1 MTSEPRDDPETEK
14 VASEATAWFVRL
26 KDPSATNADRWAF
39 RRWLASDPKRHEAF
53 NEVKRLWSDL
63 ETPAAILG
71 KGGWY
76 RDTAKPAR
84 TLVMSR
90 SLPYA
95 ASLAGCLVVAC
106 AALLWRDAGLIDR
119 MRADYATR
127 PGERQEITLAEGS
140 SAYLDGDT
148 ALTVKLDS
156 NGRRTRLLRGRAWF
170 DVMPN
175 KNSPFTVA
183 TSDVEAR
190 VIGTAFAMEWDHGA
204 IGVVVERG
212 VVTVSHA
219 NDKSVEVPAG
229 QQVRVAGGRMGQ
241 VTKVDAAAALAW
253 RHGLIILDQAPLG
266 RVVDELERMQ
276 PGRVIITDSSLRRLT
291 LSGVFRSDD
300 PDAVVE
306 ALNSALGLKTVSILG
321 FAILVYR

>member
-1 MTSEPRDDPETEK
+1 MSWEPHDDPETEK
-14 VASEATAWFVRL
+14 LASEATAWFVRL
-26 KDPSATNADRWAF
+26 KEPNATDADRWAF
-39 RRWLASDPKRHEAF
+39 RRWLAGDSKRHEAF

-71 KGGWY
+71 EGGWY

-84 TLVMSR
+84 TLVSR

-95 ASLAGCLVVAC
+95 ASLAGCLLVVC

-127 PGERQEITLAEGS
+127 PGERREITLAEGS

-156 NGRRTRLLRGRAWF
+156 NGRRIRLLRGRAWF
-170 DVMPN
+170 DVMSS
-175 KNSPFTVA
+175 KGSSFAVA
-183 TSDVEAR
+183 TSDVEVR
-190 VIGTAFAMEWDHGA
+190 VIGTAFAMDWDHDE

-212 VVTVSHA
+212 LVAVSHA

-241 VTKVDAAAALAW
+241 ATNVDAEAALAW
-253 RHGLIILDQAPLG
+253 RHGVIILDQAPLG
-266 RVVDELERMQ
+266 RVVDELERMK
-276 PGRVIITDSSLRRLT
+276 PGRVIITESSLRRLT
-291 LSGVFRSDD
+291 LSGVFRVDD

-321 FAILVYR
+321 FATLVYR

>member
-1 MTSEPRDDPETEK
+1 MTSEPHDDPETEK

-26 KDPSATNADRWAF
+26 KEPNATDADRWAF
-39 RRWLASDPKRHEAF
+39 RRWLAGDPRRHEAF

-71 KGGWY
+71 EGGWY

-84 TLVMSR
+84 ALLSR
-90 SLPYA
+90 SSPYA
-95 ASLAGCLVVAC
+95 ASLAGCFLAVC

-127 PGERQEITLAEGS
+127 PGERREITLAEGS
-140 SAYLDGDT
+140 SAYLDGDS
-148 ALTVKLDS
+148 ALTVKLNS
-156 NGRRTRLLRGRAWF
+156 NSRRIRLLRGRAWF

-175 KNSPFTVA
+175 KDSSFAVA

-190 VIGTAFAMEWDHGA
+190 AIGTAFAMDWDHGE

-212 VVTVSHA
+212 VVAVFHA
-219 NDKSVEVPAG
+219 NDRYVEVPAG

-241 VTKVDAAAALAW
+241 AIKVDAAVALAW

-291 LSGVFRSDD
+291 LSGVFRADD

-306 ALNSALGLKTVSILG
+306 ALNSTLGLKTVSILG
-321 FAILVYR
+321 FATLVYR

>member
-1 MTSEPRDDPETEK
+1 MTSEPHDDPETEK
-14 VASEATAWFVRL
+14 LASEATAWFVRL
-26 KDPSATNADRWAF
+26 KEPNATDADRWAF
-39 RRWLASDPKRHEAF
+39 RGWLAGDPKRHEAF

-63 ETPAAILG
+63 EAPAAILG
-71 KGGWY
+71 EGGWY

-84 TLVMSR
+84 TLVNR
-90 SLPYA
+90 SLPY
-95 ASLAGCLVVAC
+95 LAGCLVVAC
-106 AALLWRDAGLIDR
+106 AALFWRDAGLVDR

-127 PGERQEITLAEGS
+127 PGERREITLAEGS
-140 SAYLDGDT
+140 SAYLDRDS

-156 NGRRTRLLRGRAWF
+156 NGRRIRLLRGRAWF

-175 KNSPFTVA
+175 KDSSFTVA

-190 VIGTAFAMEWDHGA
+190 VIGTAFAIHWDHGE

-212 VVTVSHA
+212 LVAVSHA
-219 NDKSVEVPAG
+219 NGKSVEVPAG

-241 VTKVDAAAALAW
+241 ATEVDAAAALAW

-291 LSGVFRSDD
+291 FSGVFRADD

-306 ALNSALGLKTVSILG
+306 ALNSALGLKTVSVLG
-321 FAILVYR
+321 FATLVYR

>member
-1 MTSEPRDDPETEK
+1 MTSESHDDPETEK
-14 VASEATAWFVRL
+14 LASEATAWFVRL
-26 KDPSATNADRWAF
+26 KEPNATDADRWAF
-39 RRWLASDPKRHEAF
+39 RRWLAGDPKRHEAF

-63 ETPAAILG
+63 ATPAATLG
-71 KGGWY
+71 EGGWY

-84 TLVMSR
+84 TLVSR

-106 AALLWRDAGLIDR
+106 AALLWRDAGLVDR

-127 PGERQEITLAEGS
+127 PGERREITLAEGS

-148 ALTVKLDS
+148 ALTLDS

-175 KNSPFTVA
+175 KDSPFTVT

-190 VIGTAFAMEWDHGA
+190 VIGTAFAMEWDHGD

-212 VVTVSHA
+212 LVAVSHA

-229 QQVRVAGGRMGQ
+229 QQVRVAGGRMRRA
-241 VTKVDAAAALAW
+241 TKVDAAAAV
-253 RHGLIILDQAPLG
+253 PC
-266 RVVDELERMQ
+266 
-276 PGRVIITDSSLRRLT
+276 TLRT
-291 LSGVFRSDD
+291 
-300 PDAVVE
+300 A
-306 ALNSALGLKTVSILG
+306 
-321 FAILVYR
+321 

>member
-1 MTSEPRDDPETEK
+1 MRAK
-14 VASEATAWFVRL
+14 RL
-26 KDPSATNADRWAF
+26 RGSCELKEPSATDADRWAF
-39 RRWLASDPKRHEAF
+39 RRWLAGDPKRHEAF

-71 KGGWY
+71 EGGWY

-84 TLVMSR
+84 TLASR

-95 ASLAGCLVVAC
+95 ASLAGCLLVVC
-106 AALLWRDAGLIDR
+106 AALLWRDAGLIAR

-127 PGERQEITLAEGS
+127 PGERREITLAEGF

-156 NGRRTRLLRGRAWF
+156 NGRRIRLLRGRAWF
-170 DVMPN
+170 DVMSS
-175 KNSPFTVA
+175 KGSSFAIA
-183 TSDVEAR
+183 TSDVEVR
-190 VIGTAFAMEWDHGA
+190 VIGTAFAMDWDHDE

-212 VVTVSHA
+212 VVAVSHA

-241 VTKVDAAAALAW
+241 ATNVDAEAALAW
-253 RHGLIILDQAPLG
+253 RHGVIILDQAPLG
-266 RVVDELERMQ
+266 RVVDELERMK
-276 PGRVIITDSSLRRLT
+276 PGRVIITDSSLRRLI
-291 LSGVFRSDD
+291 FRACFAS
-300 PDAVVE
+300 
-306 ALNSALGLKTVSILG
+306 
-321 FAILVYR
+321 AILTRWWRRSIPPLA

>member
-1 MTSEPRDDPETEK
+1 MTSESHDDPETEK
-14 VASEATAWFVRL
+14 LASEATAWFVRL
-26 KDPSATNADRWAF
+26 KEPNATDADRWAF
-39 RRWLASDPKRHEAF
+39 RRWLAGDPKRHEAF

-63 ETPAAILG
+63 ATPAATLG
-71 KGGWY
+71 EGGWY

-84 TLVMSR
+84 TLVSR

-106 AALLWRDAGLIDR
+106 AALLWRDAGLVDR

-127 PGERQEITLAEGS
+127 PGERREITLAEGS

-148 ALTVKLDS
+148 ALTLDS

-175 KNSPFTVA
+175 KDSPFTVT

-190 VIGTAFAMEWDHGA
+190 VIGTAFAMEWDHGD

-212 VVTVSHA
+212 LVAVSHA

-241 VTKVDAAAALAW
+241 ATKVDAAAALAW

-266 RVVDELERMQ
+266 RIVDELERMK
-276 PGRVIITDSSLRRLT
+276 PGRIIITDSNLRRLT
-291 LSGVFRSDD
+291 LSGVFRADD

-306 ALNSALGLKTVSILG
+306 ALNSALGLKTVSLLG
-321 FAILVYR
+321 FATLLYR

>member
-1 MTSEPRDDPETEK
+1 MTSEPHDDPETEK

-26 KDPSATNADRWAF
+26 KEPNATDADRWAF
-39 RRWLASDPKRHEAF
+39 RRWLAGDPRRHEAF

-71 KGGWY
+71 EGGWY

-84 TLVMSR
+84 ALLSR

-95 ASLAGCLVVAC
+95 ASLAGCFLAVC

-127 PGERQEITLAEGS
+127 PGERREITLAEGS
-140 SAYLDGDT
+140 SAYLDGDS

-156 NGRRTRLLRGRAWF
+156 NSRRIRLLRGRAWF

-175 KNSPFTVA
+175 KDSSFAVA

-190 VIGTAFAMEWDHGA
+190 AIGTAFAMDWDHGE

-212 VVTVSHA
+212 VVAVFHA
-219 NDKSVEVPAG
+219 NDRSVEVPAG

-241 VTKVDAAAALAW
+241 AIKVDAAVALAW

-291 LSGVFRSDD
+291 LSGVFRADD

-306 ALNSALGLKTVSILG
+306 ALNSTLGLKTVSILG
-321 FAILVYR
+321 FATLVYR

>member
-1 MTSEPRDDPETEK
+1 M
-14 VASEATAWFVRL
+14 
-26 KDPSATNADRWAF
+26 
-39 RRWLASDPKRHEAF
+39 
-53 NEVKRLWSDL
+53 
-63 ETPAAILG
+63 
-71 KGGWY
+71 
-76 RDTAKPAR
+76 
-84 TLVMSR
+84 
-90 SLPYA
+90 PYA
-95 ASLAGCLVVAC
+95 ASLAGCLLVVC

-127 PGERQEITLAEGS
+127 PGERREITLAEGS

-156 NGRRTRLLRGRAWF
+156 NGRRIRLLRGRAWF
-170 DVMPN
+170 DVMSS
-175 KNSPFTVA
+175 KGSSFAVA
-183 TSDVEAR
+183 TSDVEVR
-190 VIGTAFAMEWDHGA
+190 VIGTAFAMDWDHDE

-212 VVTVSHA
+212 LVAVSHA

-241 VTKVDAAAALAW
+241 ATNVDAEAALAW
-253 RHGLIILDQAPLG
+253 RHGVIILDQAPLG
-266 RVVDELERMQ
+266 RVVDELERMK

-291 LSGVFRSDD
+291 LSGVFRADD

>member
-1 MTSEPRDDPETEK
+1 MTSESHDDPETEK

-26 KDPSATNADRWAF
+26 KEPNATDADRWAF
-39 RRWLASDPKRHEAF
+39 RRWLAGDPKRHEAF

-71 KGGWY
+71 EGGWY

-84 TLVMSR
+84 TLVSR

-95 ASLAGCLVVAC
+95 AILAGCLVVAC
-106 AALLWRDAGLIDR
+106 AALFWRDAGLIDR

-127 PGERQEITLAEGS
+127 PGERREITLAEGS
-140 SAYLDGDT
+140 SAYLDGDS

-156 NGRRTRLLRGRAWF
+156 TSRRIRLLRGRAWF

-175 KNSPFTVA
+175 KDSSFAVA

-190 VIGTAFAMEWDHGA
+190 AIGTAFAMDWDHDE

-212 VVTVSHA
+212 LVAVSHA

-229 QQVRVAGGRMGQ
+229 QQVRVAGRRMGQ
-241 VTKVDAAAALAW
+241 ATKVAEAALAW

-266 RVVDELERMQ
+266 SVVDELERMQ

-291 LSGVFRSDD
+291 LSGVFRADD
-300 PDAVVE
+300 PDAVLE

-321 FAILVYR
+321 FATLVYR